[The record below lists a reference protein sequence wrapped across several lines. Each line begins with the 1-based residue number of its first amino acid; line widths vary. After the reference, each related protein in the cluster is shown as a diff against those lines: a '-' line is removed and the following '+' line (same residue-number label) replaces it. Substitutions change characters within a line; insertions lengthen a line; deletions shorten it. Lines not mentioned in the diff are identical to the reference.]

1 MVVPCASCQ
10 HVKSSQVKSLDLTCT
25 SCEKVSAQNNSRDRA
40 PNPATSTR
48 NADWRCGRVAR
59 WTNTPAGILK
69 DKVPDVRK
77 QATGQLITE
86 IQIGQRMFGIIESS
100 AR

>member
-59 WTNTPAGILK
+59 WTNTPAGII
-69 DKVPDVRK
+69 KVPDVRK

-100 AR
+100 ANPT